1 MLLAAIPTV
10 GLDGVANFRLVS
22 PSLPGIYRSA
32 ALERATAADAAE
44 ILDRYKIRTIID
56 LRNEDEI
63 DKARASA
70 TQFGRSLCAA
80 YDGCEPVGPG
90 CLASEGSG
98 WLCRERV
105 PLLADVDA
113 FWAAVEAKLGPVAKA
128 KGTALRA
135 FNGAAYDQLL
145 ADELVRGGQAMLY
158 TCMLQSADASA
169 WRRALA
175 LAADRSRGAVLIHC
189 AKGKDRT
196 GVLAALLQHAA
207 NDGEAAIVD
216 AYAAS
221 AALEPASE
229 AADAGDSRVDWSKLR
244 GAPPEAMAETL
255 GYLRSEYGAIDG
267 FLESV
272 ECGEAWRAELLQGA
286 RTPILRSPT

>member
-1 MLLAAIPTV
+1 MLLAAIPVV
-10 GLDGVANFRLVS
+10 GLDGVANFRPVS
-22 PSLPGIYRSA
+22 ASLPGIYRSA

-63 DKARASA
+63 EKARASA

-113 FWAAVEAKLGPVAKA
+113 FWSAVEAKLGPVAKA
-128 KGTALRA
+128 KGAALRA

-169 WRRALA
+169 WRRALS

-216 AYAAS
+216 AYAES

-286 RTPILRSPT
+286 RTPILRPP